1 MARRAR
7 CCAEPTYF
15 REVRTTYYSGTTYGM
30 DAHQIHSI
38 RFLRGAEVLVFE
50 GPEVAHSSVVLEP
63 WAYGERVPTFKVEPW
78 MFRRKP

>member
-1 MARRAR
+1 
-7 CCAEPTYF
+7 
-15 REVRTTYYSGTTYGM
+15 M